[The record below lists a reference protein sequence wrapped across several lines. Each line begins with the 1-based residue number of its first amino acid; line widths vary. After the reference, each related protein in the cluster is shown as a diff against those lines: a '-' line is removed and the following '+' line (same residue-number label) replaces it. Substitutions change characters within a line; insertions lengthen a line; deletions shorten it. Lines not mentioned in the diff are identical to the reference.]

1 MPDESRTKKRSQREP
16 SAGDARPARK
26 QSKQKD
32 RAKKQRRAAGP
43 RPPILDLPDDLE
55 APDGDPSTTPT
66 ARRERILFGWREPR
80 KRALCRPSSAY
91 RFLAELNGL
100 EATDLDP
107 AGRYLYLG
115 PVPNRPGR
123 CAVIEVGSGRVLTR
137 HHPEDFEELPE
148 DEA

>member
-1 MPDESRTKKRSQREP
+1 LPDESRTKKRSQREP
-16 SAGDARPARK
+16 SADDTRATRK

-32 RAKKQRRAAGP
+32 RARKQRRAAGP
-43 RPPILDLPDDLE
+43 RPPILDLPDRPE
-55 APDGDPSTTPT
+55 PPDADPSTTPT
-66 ARRERILFGWREPR
+66 GKRERVLFGWREPR

-91 RFLAELNGL
+91 RFLADLNGL

-107 AGRYLYLG
+107 RGTYLYLG
-115 PVPNRPGR
+115 RVPNRPGR
-123 CAVIEVGSGRVLTR
+123 CAVIDAASGRVLTR